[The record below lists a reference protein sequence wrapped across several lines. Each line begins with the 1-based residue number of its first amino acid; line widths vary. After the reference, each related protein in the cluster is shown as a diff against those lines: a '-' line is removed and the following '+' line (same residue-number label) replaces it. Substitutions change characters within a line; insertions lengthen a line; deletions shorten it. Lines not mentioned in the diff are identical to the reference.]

1 VIVFQ
6 NALAVHLLDSG
17 KGARNN
23 SLVCPGVHSVTIGI
37 DLPQYGD
44 IALDPAIAANDPSS
58 GNPEI
63 SVVMPCLNE
72 ELTLAACIQQ
82 TQEAFVKNHISG
94 EIIIAD
100 NGSTDTSR
108 ELAESLGARVVRV
121 ERKGYGSALMGGIA
135 AARGKYIIMGDA
147 DCSYDFGHIPRF
159 LEKLRS
165 GYDLVMGNRFKGG
178 IRPGAMKNLH
188 RYLGNPVLTGIG
200 RLFFKSPCGDFHCG
214 LRGFSKAAYERMA
227 LRTTGMEFAS
237 EMVVK
242 ATVLKLPMCEVPTTL
257 SPDGRDRPPHL
268 RSWRDGWRHLRFL
281 LLYSPRWLFLYPGM
295 ALMLAGLA
303 MGLWLLPGPQRVGNV
318 IFDIHTLLYAA
329 AAVLTGFQAVMF
341 SVFTK
346 IFAITEGL
354 LPEDPRLNKAFRIFT
369 LEKGLYAGTLL
380 LLTGLVLASR
390 SLMVWDRAGFGPMDA
405 VHLMR
410 EVTVAMVSL
419 TLGVETILSSF
430 FLSILGLTRK

>member
-1 VIVFQ
+1 
-6 NALAVHLLDSG
+6 
-17 KGARNN
+17 
-23 SLVCPGVHSVTIGI
+23 VTVGI
-37 DLPQYGD
+37 DVPHYGD
-44 IALDPAIAANDPSS
+44 IVLDPAITVGGSSS

-72 ELTLAACIQQ
+72 ELTLAACIEQARD
-82 TQEAFVKNHISG
+82 AFTKNHISG

-295 ALMLAGLA
+295 ALMLTGIGV
-303 MGLWLLPGPQRVGNV
+303 GLWLLPGPQKIGDVV
-318 IFDIHTLLYAA
+318 LDIHTLLYAA
-329 AAVLTGFQAVMF
+329 VAVLTGFQAVMF
-341 SVFTK
+341 SIFTK
-346 IFAITEGL
+346 IFAVTEGL
-354 LPEDPRLNKAFRIFT
+354 LPEDPRLNKAFRTFT
-369 LEKGLYAGTLL
+369 LEQGLFAGVALL
-380 LLTGLVLASR
+380 VTGLVLAGH
-390 SLMVWDRAGFGPMDA
+390 SLIAWDRAGFGPMDA

-410 EVTVAMVSL
+410 EVAVAMVSL